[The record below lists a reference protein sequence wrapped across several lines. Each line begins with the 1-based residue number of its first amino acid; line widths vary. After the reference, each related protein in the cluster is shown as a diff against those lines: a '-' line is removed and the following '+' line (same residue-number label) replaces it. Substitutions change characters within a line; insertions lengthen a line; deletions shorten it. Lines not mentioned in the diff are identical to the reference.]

1 MKVKPAFN
9 DISIK
14 ITISGY
20 LLSAVLIRHAVDLK
34 NHKDTT
40 YI

>member
-9 DISIK
+9 GTSIK
-14 ITISGY
+14 VTISGY
-20 LLSAVLIRHAVDLK
+20 LLSVVLIRHALDLK